1 MVLWYYGI
9 MVLRY
14 YGIMVLWYYGI
25 ISILLYLKKPGL
37 VVWGVVVFYSIC
49 YSIL

>member
-14 YGIMVLWYYGI
+14 YGTNVQAIGFDVLPNTQYP
-25 ISILLYLKKPGL
+25 LPNTQYLVPNT
-37 VVWGVVVFYSIC
+37 
-49 YSIL
+49 